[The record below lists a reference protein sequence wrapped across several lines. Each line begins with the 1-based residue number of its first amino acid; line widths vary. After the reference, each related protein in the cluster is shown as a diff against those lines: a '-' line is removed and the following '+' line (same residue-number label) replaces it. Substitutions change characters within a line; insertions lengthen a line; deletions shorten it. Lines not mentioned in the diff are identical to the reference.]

1 MKIKLI
7 YLDAPFAYFMG
18 YMACLAQNE
27 NMPIAA
33 LMCILCYLAIHVLTI
48 WKYDVK

>member
-18 YMACLAQNE
+18 YMACLAQNA
-27 NMPIAA
+27 NMPIAV
-33 LMCILCYLAIHVLTI
+33 LMCILCYMAIHVLTI
-48 WKYDVK
+48 WEYD